1 MRKTCALVCLLSCL
15 LLGVSALA
23 GEKKPLI
30 GISIIGAEHNWDI
43 NAFTGAQDKAR
54 ELGAD
59 VLAFDGE
66 RRIEKQLSDVKT
78 LITRKVDAIVVI
90 LGDEK
95 SLVPALKEA
104 RDAGIPVVT
113 ADFNNPYTLCEVQTN
128 NFAAMS
134 DVVLK
139 MVADMGGAGKIAT
152 FSVPGIPVSDVR
164 ENTIKLVLKSY
175 PEIEIVAAEVA
186 AVPGTVPDAYNK
198 AKDLMRTHPDLK
210 AFCAIFDMPLIGA
223 AQAIADEG
231 KVGKVGCYGFDG
243 DPTAMMM
250 IHDPESAYMSTA
262 VQQPYAIG
270 ATAAATAIDV
280 VNGKRVPRM
289 KFVDYGVADKD
300 NVLELINKY
309 EQYAD
314 IRDEVN

>member
-1 MRKTCALVCLLSCL
+1 MRKMVLLASCL
-15 LLGVSALA
+15 VLGLA
-23 GEKKPLI
+23 MTAAGGEKKPLV

-66 RRIEKQLSDVKT
+66 RRIEKQLSDIKT
-78 LITRKVDAIVVI
+78 LITRKVDIIVVI

-104 RDAGIPVVT
+104 REAGIPVVT

-139 MVADMGGAGKIAT
+139 MVADLGGKGKIAT

-164 ENTIKLVLKSY
+164 ENTIKLVLQSY

-186 AVPGTVPDAYNK
+186 AIPGTVPDAYNK

-210 AFCAIFDMPLIGA
+210 GFIAIFDMPLIGV
-223 AQAIADEG
+223 AQAIEDEG
-231 KVGKVGCYGFDG
+231 KTGDIGCYGFDG
-243 DPTAMMM
+243 DPTAMKM
-250 IHDPESAYMSTA
+250 ILDPESAYRCTA

-270 ATAAATAIDV
+270 ATAAATALDV
-280 VNGKRVPRM
+280 LAGKQVPRM
-289 KFVDYGVADKD
+289 KFVGYGIADKE
-300 NVLELINKY
+300 NVLDLINTY
-309 EQYAD
+309 EQYEE
-314 IRDEVN
+314 IRAEVN

>member
-1 MRKTCALVCLLSCL
+1 MRKMVLLASCL
-15 LLGVSALA
+15 VIGLA
-23 GEKKPLI
+23 VTAFGGEKKPLV

-54 ELGAD
+54 ELGAE

-66 RRIEKQLSDVKT
+66 RRIEKQLSDIKT
-78 LITRKVDAIVVI
+78 LITRKVDIIVVI

-104 RDAGIPVVT
+104 REAGIPVVT

-139 MVADMGGAGKIAT
+139 MVADLGGKGKIAT

-164 ENTIKLVLKSY
+164 ENTIKLVLQSY

-186 AVPGTVPDAYNK
+186 AIPGTVPDAYNK

-210 AFCAIFDMPLIGA
+210 AFIAIFDMPLIGV
-223 AQAIADEG
+223 AQAIEDEG
-231 KVGKVGCYGFDG
+231 KTGDVGCYGFDG
-243 DPTAMMM
+243 DPTAMKM
-250 IHDPESAYMSTA
+250 ILDPASAYRCTA

-270 ATAAATAIDV
+270 ATAAATALDV
-280 VNGKRVPRM
+280 LAGKPVPRM
-289 KFVDYGVADKD
+289 KFVGYGIADKE
-300 NVLELINKY
+300 NALELINTY
-309 EQYAD
+309 EQYEE
-314 IRDEVN
+314 IRAEVN